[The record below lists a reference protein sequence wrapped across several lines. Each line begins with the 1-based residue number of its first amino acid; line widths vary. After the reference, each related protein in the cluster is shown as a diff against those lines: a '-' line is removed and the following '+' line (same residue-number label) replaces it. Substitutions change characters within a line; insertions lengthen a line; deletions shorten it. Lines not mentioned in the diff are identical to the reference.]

1 MRLNDFSTPKIE
13 YLDHTAD
20 LGVRVYSQDLKTLF
34 ECTAE
39 AMLSEIAEPDTIE
52 EAMLM
57 EIVVKAIG
65 LPDLMRK
72 WLDEINFRHE
82 VDGFLFRRAEVREI
96 STRSIRSLVFGE
108 PYDRSKHTRLTEI
121 KSVTF
126 HQLQVE
132 QLVDK
137 SWVAQV
143 VFDI

>member
-57 EIVVKAIG
+57 EVVVKATG

-82 VDGFLFRRAEVREI
+82 VDGFLFCRAEVREI

-108 PYDRSKHTRLTEI
+108 PYDRGKHTRLTEI

>member
-34 ECTAE
+34 ECTAD

>member
-1 MRLNDFSTPKIE
+1 MRLNNFSTPKIE

-20 LGVRVYSQDLKTLF
+20 LGVRVYSENLQNLF
-34 ECTAE
+34 ESTAE
-39 AMLSEIAEPDTIE
+39 VMLSTIAEPSTVE
-52 EAMLM
+52 EAMLI

-96 STRSIRSLVFGE
+96 SAYSVRSVVFGE

-126 HQLQVE
+126 HQLRVE
-132 QLVDK
+132 QLMDK

>member
-96 STRSIRSLVFGE
+96 STRSIRALVFGE
-108 PYDRSKHTRLTEI
+108 PYDRGKHTRLTEI

-132 QLVDK
+132 QLMDK
-137 SWVAQV
+137 SWFAQV

>member
-34 ECTAE
+34 ECTAD

-126 HQLQVE
+126 HQLRVE
-132 QLVDK
+132 QLMDK